1 MTPDSASM
9 PLASPDASR
18 PEADARAGAASGRA
32 ASGTVWPWVRVI
44 AGAFVF
50 ALALRAFAFDA
61 YRIPST
67 SMEDTLLV
75 GDFVFVSKLHYG
87 PRVLGRRLP
96 GFGEVERGDVMVFH
110 YPPGLEA
117 LDDRTPYIK
126 RVVGLPGDSV
136 VIADKAVRAGPEA
149 VPAPRD

>member
-61 YRIPST
+61 YR
-67 SMEDTLLV
+67 
-75 GDFVFVSKLHYG
+75 
-87 PRVLGRRLP
+87 
-96 GFGEVERGDVMVFH
+96 
-110 YPPGLEA
+110 
-117 LDDRTPYIK
+117 
-126 RVVGLPGDSV
+126 
-136 VIADKAVRAGPEA
+136 
-149 VPAPRD
+149 